1 MNAPLMIGEAFPA
14 NDVLARWVMVL
25 SIARNDLALA
35 TERIVRANEDDDG
48 TNMHWQ
54 RLLAAHFFEAGAV
67 ALRSGFTQ
75 QLPEQPRS
83 GNRSPCA
90 WRARRP
96 DAGQGAARVDAVP
109 ADRPDR

>member
-75 QLPEQPRS
+75 QLPEQPR
-83 GNRSPCA
+83 
-90 WRARRP
+90 
-96 DAGQGAARVDAVP
+96 RVTGVP
-109 ADRPDR
+109 AHGAPVGPTQVREQLA

>member
-54 RLLAAHFFEAGAV
+54 RLLSRSL
-67 ALRSGFTQ
+67 LRGRGRGTSEWLYAT
-75 QLPEQPRS
+75 
-83 GNRSPCA
+83 
-90 WRARRP
+90 
-96 DAGQGAARVDAVP
+96 AARA
-109 ADRPDR
+109 AAIG